1 MLKEIIDL
9 LNQDRSPLCN
19 SRPQPILDP
28 SIQRHL
34 THFSLVTHGF
44 GSPAI
49 CAALTGVTMWLNE
62 SLKFLDRTYPTA
74 QQMAAAAALPHLV
87 QPHQVS
93 AARAIAMDAAAKQL
107 IMSQHSDGGNKK

>member
-1 MLKEIIDL
+1 MLKEMIDL

-62 SLKFLDRTYPTA
+62 SLKYLDRSYPTA
-74 QQMAAAAALPHLV
+74 QQMAAALPHLV
-87 QPHQVS
+87 QPQHSVA
-93 AARAIAMDAAAKQL
+93 AARALAMDAAAKGL
-107 IMSQHSDGGNKK
+107 IMSQHSDGSKK